1 MLGVIFLTSDGTGV
15 QFDWSGVTFT
25 YTFTGTSISMQLVDN
40 GNYYS
45 VRIDGTVQPT
55 PVHAD
60 NRANQTYSLATG
72 LDSTKSHTITVLKR
86 TEPFNG
92 PIAVFKGFSVNN
104 GPLVV
109 KPNPPK
115 TGRRLE
121 FWGDSIT
128 CGYGDLGTSYDCHF
142 SADTEDETVAYGPVT
157 GRSLNADVSVVAWS
171 GKGVVRNYGDT
182 NPTSP
187 DPMPIYL
194 PSNTGNNLNN
204 KYNWSWIPSAVVIN
218 LGTNDYSTNPTPSY
232 AQFSGGYVN
241 MTNLVRTNYGKTVPI
256 FTVCGPLIGDPC
268 CANIKNIT
276 ATLNSQGDPNV
287 HYVDMQNILSFPA
300 DYGCDYHP
308 AVSGQQK
315 MANVLI
321 PVLKSVLGW

>member
-1 MLGVIFLTSDGTGV
+1 MHL
-15 QFDWSGVTFT
+15 Q
-25 YTFTGTSISMQLVDN
+25 DN

-45 VRIDGTVQPT
+45 VRLDGTVLSN
-55 PVHAD
+55 PVIAD
-60 NRANQTYSLATG
+60 NRANQTYLLASNLAG
-72 LDSTKSHTITVLKR
+72 GSHTITVLKR

-92 PIAVFKGFSVNN
+92 PIAIFKGFSVD
-104 GPLVV
+104 GGALVV
-109 KPNPPK
+109 KPNAPK

-128 CGYGDLGTSYDCHF
+128 CGYGDLGKDYTCNYSP
-142 SADTEDETVAYGPVT
+142 DTEDETLAYGPVT
-157 GRSLNADVSVVAWS
+157 GRALNADVSVVAWS
-171 GKGVVRNYGDT
+171 GKGVVRNYGDS

-204 KYNWSWIPSAVVIN
+204 KYNWSWVPNAVVIN

-232 AQFSGGYVN
+232 SVFSSGYIN
-241 MTNLVRTNYGKTVPI
+241 MTNLVRTNYGKAVQI

-268 CANIKNIT
+268 CSYVKNIT
-276 ATLNSQGDPNV
+276 TTLNSQGDANV